1 MSRIVIRERWSR
13 RDPRDLATRSF
24 KQVQRRLAVLGTAHV
39 PDLFDSEVMNVVRH
53 RHLAGRFDD
62 GAVAE
67 IIAHLRAG
75 QFSRHPVRALL
86 DDMWTLHDD
95 LTMYDAAYVALA
107 ARLGLPLVTVDQKL
121 AMTPQLPCKVEVY

>member
-1 MSRIVIRERWSR
+1 VSAVLDAGAYI
-13 RDPRDLATRSF
+13 LFRS
-24 KQVQRRLAVLGTAHV
+24 QDCPEELRRRLAALTTAHV
-39 PDLFDSEVMNVVRH
+39 PDVFDSEVMNVTRH

-62 GAVAE
+62 DAVAA
-67 IIAHLRAG
+67 IVAHLRAG

-86 DDMWTLHDD
+86 DDMWTLHDN

-121 AMTPQLPCKVEVY
+121 AMTPRLPCQVEVY

>member
-1 MSRIVIRERWSR
+1 VSAVLDAGAYIVFRGQDCPEKLRTR
-13 RDPRDLATRSF
+13 LAT
-24 KQVQRRLAVLGTAHV
+24 LGTAHV
-39 PDLFDSEVMNVVRH
+39 PDVFDSEVMNVVRH

-67 IIAHLRAG
+67 IIEHLRAG

-86 DDMWTLHDD
+86 DDMWTLHDN

-107 ARLGLPLVTVDQKL
+107 GRLGLPLVTVDQKL
-121 AMTPQLPCKVEVY
+121 AMTPTLPCDVEVY